1 MSTVP
6 TEEVYRSLSPDIAK
20 AMDDEEK
27 EQAAAETD
35 ETEQEKKEDEQDT
48 APSSFPAPSSD
59 EQGEEEKEQQQ
70 KTVGRPGRP
79 GARHISLYC
88 SESEAWMLR
97 ATLQMLR
104 DIKPN
109 KKSIKIADIV
119 EQAKELKAKEQERK
133 ANRKPRQKPRKKQ
146 ALKVADDLM
155 TR

>member
-1 MSTVP
+1 MSTLP
-6 TEEVYRSLSPDIAK
+6 TEEVYRKLSPDVAK
-20 AMDDEEK
+20 AME
-27 EQAAAETD
+27 
-35 ETEQEKKEDEQDT
+35 KEDEQDT

-59 EQGEEEKEQQQ
+59 EHEQDEDEKEQQ

-88 SESEAWMLR
+88 SETEAWMLR

-104 DIKPN
+104 DIKPT

-119 EQAKELKAKEQERK
+119 ETAKELKAKEQERRE
-133 ANRKPRQKPRKKQ
+133 NRKPRPKPKKKQ

-155 TR
+155 MR